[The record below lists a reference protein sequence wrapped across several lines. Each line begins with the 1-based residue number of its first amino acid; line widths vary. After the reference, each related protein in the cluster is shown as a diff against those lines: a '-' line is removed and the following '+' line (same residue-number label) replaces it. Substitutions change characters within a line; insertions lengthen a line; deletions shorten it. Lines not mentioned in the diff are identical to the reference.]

1 MKKEIKFNHDAKT
14 LVDALGIE
22 QDTFALQLAGVVA
35 IHHAMDDEKMS
46 KLSQLISNCV
56 DYNIILMLATK
67 QLVNFVED
75 FDAENGF
82 PNYLFKN

>member
-1 MKKEIKFNHDAKT
+1 MKKEIKFNHEAKT

-22 QDTFALQLAGVVA
+22 QDKFALQLAGVVA